1 MQKLVWQNANG
12 DSIDLTSGNYG
23 ITQWEGFSNTSLNI
37 QSQQVPFQDG
47 AVFLDALLNQR
58 ELSVTLKMQD
68 NGNLEERYRMRREL
82 IHILN
87 PKLGEGY
94 LIYTNDF
101 ISKRIKCVAQVPL
114 FETHNS
120 DTRGTPKASLS
131 WTACEPY
138 WEDLEDTTVSFDTI
152 QQAVI
157 NNEGDIPINL
167 EIRLLTSNTKKPFVK
182 NLTTKQMITY
192 NGTVE
197 KEALL
202 IDTRKGE
209 KGVFFLANKYNLLN
223 FSTNINGFTYFK
235 NKVVFLGGVSFYTD
249 DFIKYEFIPFSGEA
263 ITTDGN
269 KLCILDSGKIHIT
282 TDLVNWSETNAPA
295 YGEYILYSY
304 QNKCFYTGDRH
315 TLYKSTDL
323 TNWIEVLSE
332 GSLIIENIHEV
343 NGGIFLQVMQGLY
356 KLNSNNTLTQ
366 VFNTNLNDVIYAKN
380 EYIIISNNKIYK
392 SQTLSNWNE
401 ITPDVSSNF
410 ILRIAYYNLMDCYLL
425 TTEDGI
431 YQSYNLENW
440 VKVYEY
446 DEESYISI
454 IQYVKE
460 FSKVIIAENL
470 KVIFTSDLNNW
481 EEYEGTDFQYN
492 IISLNTIFNKV
503 IACCPNYIIKL
514 TENGWTEMLN
524 ESGAN
529 YKKIIPWKDGK
540 VLLYSKT
547 KIYES
552 SDGDNWTLKCEYSNG
567 INSLCADSGAI
578 LLVNNNNDLY
588 ISGNFEN
595 WTYVPIEGTA
605 ESLATNGD
613 YFLVVSN
620 NNGIYKITNSGGVT
634 LMTSTEENLNEVI
647 YDSIKHNF
655 VITSY
660 NGLYLTVNGVS
671 LTKINQKGA
680 DNLKIFNNCLYGTTV
695 ADGLMSAPDY
705 VFWLQDSKPFGQII
719 DYTIL
724 NDKIYFCNGSNLVVK
739 EGYAKENVINN
750 ISKDSDM
757 GFNLQLGINRIILG
771 CDEGSARATITYRQ
785 KYAGV

>member
-1 MQKLVWQNANG
+1 MQKLVWKNSLG
-12 DSIDLTSGNYG
+12 DEIDLTSGNYG
-23 ITQWEGFSNTSLNI
+23 ITQWEGFSNASLNI

-47 AVFLDALLNQR
+47 GVYLDSLINQR

-101 ISKRIKCVAQVPL
+101 ISKRIKCVAQIPL

-120 DTRGTPKASLS
+120 DTRGTPKASLA

-138 WEDLEDTTVSFDTI
+138 WEDLEETTVSFDTI

-167 EIRLLTSNTKKPFVK
+167 EVRLLTSNVKNPFVK

-197 KEALL
+197 NEELL
-202 IDTRKGE
+202 IDTKKGE
-209 KGVFFLANKYNLLN
+209 KGIYSLANKYNLLN
-223 FSTNINGFTYFK
+223 FSASINGFTYFK

-249 DFIKYEFIPFSGEA
+249 DFIKYEFIPLSGEA

-269 KLCILDSGKIHIT
+269 KLCILDVDKIHIT
-282 TDLVNWSETNAPA
+282 TDLVNWNTKNAPTV
-295 YGEYILYSY
+295 GRYIFYSY
-304 QNKCFYTGDRH
+304 QNECFYTGDAH

-323 TNWIEVLSE
+323 TNWIEVLSDE
-332 GSLIIENIHEV
+332 NLMIENMYEL
-343 NGGIFLQVMQGLY
+343 NGGVFLQITQGLY
-356 KLNSNNTLTQ
+356 KLNSDNTLTQ
-366 VFNTNLNDVIYAKN
+366 VFNTHLKDVIYAKN

-410 ILRIAYYNLMDCYLL
+410 ISRIAYYNLMDCYLL
-425 TTEDGI
+425 VTDDGI
-431 YQSYNLENW
+431 YQSYNLTNW
-440 VKVYEY
+440 VKVYVY
-446 DEESYISI
+446 DEESSDRT
-454 IQYVKE
+454 IQYIKE
-460 FSKVIIAENL
+460 FSKVIITDE
-470 KVIFTSDLNNW
+470 KVVFTSDLNNW
-481 EEYEGTDFQYN
+481 EEYEGTNFQYS
-492 IISLNTIFNKV
+492 IRTLNTVFNKV

-514 TENGWTEMLN
+514 TENGWEEMLN
-524 ESGAN
+524 ESGAG
-529 YKKIIPWKDGK
+529 YKKIIPWKNDK
-540 VLLYSKT
+540 VLLYSKY
-547 KIYES
+547 KVYES
-552 SDGDNWTLKCEYSNG
+552 SDGDNWTLKCEYTDG
-567 INSLCADSGAI
+567 INKLCADSGAI
-578 LLVNNNNDLY
+578 LLQDYNNALH
-588 ISGNFEN
+588 ISEDFVN
-595 WTYVPIEGTA
+595 WTSVFIADFIQTFT
-605 ESLATNGD
+605 TNGD
-613 YFLVVSN
+613 YFLAISN
-620 NNGIYKITNSGGVT
+620 NKIYKITNSGEVS
-634 LMTSTEENLNEVI
+634 LLYSTEEYLNDII
-647 YDSIKHNF
+647 YNFLKHNF
-655 VITSY
+655 VISTY
-660 NGLYLTVNGVS
+660 NGLYLTVNGAS
-671 LTKINQKGA
+671 LTKVNQKGA

-705 VFWLQDSKPFGQII
+705 VFWLQGSKPFGQII

-750 ISKDSDM
+750 ISKDSNM

-785 KYAGV
+785 KYLGV